1 MGVCN
6 ETNKRQN
13 PLDKETSQNLKL
25 NHQNE
30 NFNLDKI
37 KFERKVKKRLTVSK

>member
-13 PLDKETSQNLKL
+13 SLDKETSKNLKL
-25 NHQNE
+25 NPQNE
-30 NFNLDKI
+30 NLNLDKI